1 MSNTK
6 TIAKNSVWYGLDTVI
21 SAVVALVTS
30 IAVARTLGPTKTAY
44 IIYVS
49 YIASVVGSLGGVGI
63 PATTRKYMAEYL
75 GMGDLGT
82 ARYIYLRTLLLQ
94 MAMATL
100 ATVAILFW
108 VVADAGPEYKWTAIL
123 IVLSIWPSMVN
134 SISAQ
139 ANVASENLRTNLPAS
154 LVSTVVYFV
163 LIMAAVVLH
172 WGVVGIGAALLA
184 MRLVDFVLRLIP
196 TMGRIYGWEK
206 RHVQLPGL
214 RRRMLSFAWQ
224 GVITMILSLIVW
236 DRSEVVLLKHLCAD
250 IRQVAFYSVA
260 FSLAERL
267 LLGTTIFASATSTT
281 VFAQYGRDKEK
292 LPLLAATTLRYLALI
307 AVPIHLIAF
316 SLAVPALLFLYG
328 SKFAG
333 AAAVAMV
340 APLLCMFKAF
350 IDPPT
355 SLLQS
360 HERQSFV
367 IFSTIL
373 AGIID
378 LGLTWS
384 LAAKYGA
391 VGACIGNGA
400 AQLSAVLILWVVAIR
415 LYKVKLPWKF
425 LGKLTLASMMASL
438 AAYCVAAR
446 LTPFWALLCGGSA
459 ALIVLLGLFCLM
471 RILEPQDGKR
481 LSVLVRMLPKSVA
494 VWAVRLQSLLIRP
507 EAAF

>member
-1 MSNTK
+1 MSNTR

-82 ARYIYLRTLLLQ
+82 ARYIYLRTLLMQ
-94 MAMATL
+94 VGMATL

-108 VVADAGPEYKWTAIL
+108 VVADASPEYKWTAIL

-154 LVSTVVYFV
+154 LVSTIVYFV
-163 LIMAAVVLH
+163 LIMADVVLH
-172 WGVVGIGAALLA
+172 WGLIGIGAALFS
-184 MRLVDFVLRLIP
+184 MRMVDFVLRLIP
-196 TMGRIYGWEK
+196 TMGRIYGWQK
-206 RHVQLPGL
+206 RHMQLPGL
-214 RRRMLSFAWQ
+214 RQRMFSFAWQ

-260 FSLAERL
+260 FSMAERL
-267 LLGTTIFASATSTT
+267 LLGTSIFAGAAATTL
-281 VFAQYGRDKEK
+281 FAQYGRDKEK
-292 LPLLAATTLRYLALI
+292 LPLLAATTLRYLALMAI
-307 AVPIHLIAF
+307 PIHLIAF

-328 SKFAG
+328 NKFAG

-350 IDPPT
+350 VDPPT

-384 LAAKYGA
+384 LSAKYGA

-400 AQLSAVLILWVVAIR
+400 GQLSAVLILWVVAIR
-415 LYKVKLPWKF
+415 IYKVKLPWRM
-425 LGKLTLASMMASL
+425 LAKLTCASLLASL
-438 AAYCVAAR
+438 AAYSVAAR
-446 LTPFWALLCGGSA
+446 LTPLWALLGGGSA
-459 ALIVLLGLFCLM
+459 ALIVLFGLFYLL
-471 RILEPQDGKR
+471 RILEPEDGKR
-481 LSVLVRMLPKSVA
+481 LSILVRMLPQPVA
-494 VWAVRLQSLLIRP
+494 VWADRLQELLIRP
-507 EAAF
+507 APAQ